1 MTTIEVCPHCDSSSI
16 RWKNARSQ
24 FSFGDDKPYT
34 CIDCGATFE
43 GPSERERRGDG
54 ARQGL
59 AKRLMDANPDDV
71 GREAAR

>member
-1 MTTIEVCPHCDSSSI
+1 MTIEVCPGCLSSAI

-24 FSFGDDKPYT
+24 FSAGDNKPYT
-34 CIDCGATFE
+34 CIDCGRSFDE
-43 GPSERERRGDG
+43 PSERERRGDG